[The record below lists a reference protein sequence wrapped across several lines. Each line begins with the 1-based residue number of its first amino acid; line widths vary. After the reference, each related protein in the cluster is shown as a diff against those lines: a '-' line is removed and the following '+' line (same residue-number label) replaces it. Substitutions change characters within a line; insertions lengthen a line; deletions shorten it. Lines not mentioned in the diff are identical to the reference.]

1 MDTRTRV
8 RACRLI
14 EKLDRHP
21 AFAEKLVIHYSPT
34 IKTNKTEVKK

>member
-1 MDTRTRV
+1 MDAKTRA

-21 AFAEKLVIHYSPT
+21 AFAERIVI
-34 IKTNKTEVKK
+34 IKPLSKNKNAGK